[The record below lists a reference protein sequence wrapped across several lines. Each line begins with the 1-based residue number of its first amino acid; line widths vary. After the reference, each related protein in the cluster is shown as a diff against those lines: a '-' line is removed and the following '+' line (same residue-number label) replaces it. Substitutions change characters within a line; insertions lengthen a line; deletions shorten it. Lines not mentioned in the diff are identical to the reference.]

1 VRCYCNVYVVSRY
14 FFGVLSALM
23 VIGTLNGLV
32 LLPVLLSICGP
43 PPEVILHVLYVIGLD
58 MQWAEPVK

>member
-1 VRCYCNVYVVSRY
+1 
-14 FFGVLSALM
+14 M